1 MEKNNFKNL
10 IDIVELSTDNII
22 DIKIVINK
30 KSQSF
35 LSKYLK

>member
-1 MEKNNFKNL
+1 MEKTIFKNL

-30 KSQSF
+30 NHKVFIKIS
-35 LSKYLK
+35 